1 MEIIRQANSTY
12 TKMKFEIRKF
22 DSGGIQKTEGG
33 KSFKTEA
40 KFRALIQTL
49 ARIYFGC
56 LFEWIPKSK
65 LIRRDMYTWK
75 TYKKNEIAF
84 GRFRQRSD
92 WFGDLGVSLRKHSTT
107 F

>member
-1 MEIIRQANSTY
+1 
-12 TKMKFEIRKF
+12 MKFEIRKF
-22 DSGGIQKTEGG
+22 DPGGIQKTEGE

-65 LIRRDMYTWK
+65 LIRREMYTWK
-75 TYKKNEIAF
+75 TYKKNTKSRSEVSGNVLMV
-84 GRFRQRSD
+84 GRSRSKSKKTLNN
-92 WFGDLGVSLRKHSTT
+92 FLI
-107 F
+107 